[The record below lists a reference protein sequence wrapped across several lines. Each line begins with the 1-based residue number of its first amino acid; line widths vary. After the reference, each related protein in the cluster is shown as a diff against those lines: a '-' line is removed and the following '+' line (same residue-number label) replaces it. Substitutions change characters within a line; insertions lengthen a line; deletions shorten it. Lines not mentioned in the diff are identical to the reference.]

1 LSANPLVIPAYLK
14 AAYDDSPEVREKVR
28 LMGFDGVVILADIPS
43 HCTPSKLAV
52 GDRVRLRADVVETFA
67 DPWRKYG
74 REGRLATVTKT
85 QAGFPRVRVTFDTI
99 AAVPKRIY
107 MFQLWIDPVNLEKV
121 DG

>member
-1 LSANPLVIPAYLK
+1 MRPDPLVIPAFLK
-14 AAYDDSPEVREKVR
+14 AAYDDSPEAQELVRK
-28 LMGFDGVVILADIPS
+28 MGFDGVAIRKDIPFTCLAS
-43 HCTPSKLAV
+43 GLAV

-74 REGRLATVTKT
+74 RERRRATVTKV
-85 QAGFPRVRVTFDTI
+85 QEGHPRVRVTFDTI

-107 MFQLWIDPVNLEKV
+107 NFQLWIDPKNLEKV